1 MGKEGAMLRML
12 RVCHLLCAFSQGQ
25 GLGRLWFCGPLRQVH
40 SEKVALQQIGA
51 GQQAPGWT

>member
-1 MGKEGAMLRML
+1 MLRML